1 MKGHKCEVKVRVAQ
15 MQENYAT
22 FTKELQW
29 RSLWS
34 VFTLVLRIS
43 VSFML
48 TTEEIL
54 FLWDCRLRGGNGV
67 WYPAQEYFRTY
78 SGWVR
83 DCSANLLIFVLFFFK
98 KRWMTCCRACTLKH
112 HLKTT
117 FCMYSG
123 YLHVNICINFCTTV

>member
-1 MKGHKCEVKVRVAQ
+1 MKGHQCEVKVRVAQ

-67 WYPAQEYFRTY
+67 WYPAQEYFRTW

-83 DCSANLLIFVLFFFK
+83 DWSANLLIFVLFFFK
-98 KRWMTCCRACTLKH
+98 KVNDMLSGMYI
-112 HLKTT
+112 KTS
-117 FCMYSG
+117 FKNYI
-123 YLHVNICINFCTTV
+123 LHVLWLSSVNICINFCTTV